1 MEYVAKARFIRL
13 SPYKLRPIADVI
25 RGKNVQ
31 FALNWLA
38 TCALKKAEPIQKI
51 VQSAAANAKDQGS
64 VEADQLIIKEICID
78 QGPIIRYFKPGAMGR
93 ANIQRKRLSH
103 MKVTVE
109 SLAPE
114 KKKTKKKA
122 TKANKEE

>member
-1 MEYVAKARFIRL
+1 MRFVAKAKYIRL

-51 VQSAAANAKDQGS
+51 VQSAAANAKQQGK
-64 VEADQLIIKEICID
+64 VEADQLIIKEIKID
-78 QGPIIRYFKPGAMGR
+78 QGPIFRYFKPGAMGR

-103 MKVTVE
+103 MNV
-109 SLAPE
+109 
-114 KKKTKKKA
+114 
-122 TKANKEE
+122 